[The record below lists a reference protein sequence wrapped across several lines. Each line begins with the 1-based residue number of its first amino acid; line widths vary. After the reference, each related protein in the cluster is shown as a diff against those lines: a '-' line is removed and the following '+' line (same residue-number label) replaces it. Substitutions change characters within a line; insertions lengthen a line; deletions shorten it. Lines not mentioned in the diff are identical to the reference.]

1 MRKMV
6 RAVVAVGVACG
17 FGLAAGSVAPASA
30 TEAGTAC
37 QMQVSETQWGAGVL
51 NLKSCDA
58 FARSDWDFDGYY
70 DETFAVRVDR
80 TVWHSWPGSNGW
92 ALMPGNK
99 TADDINNY
107 PVNGQSATWW
117 SGSTLSVRNLSVWVT
132 GGTGYWCT
140 SDPGTGWTGHWR
152 DC

>member
-1 MRKMV
+1 MDTTYTVSGMTCGHCVDAV
-6 RAVVAVGVACG
+6 RSELGEVPGV
-17 FGLAAGSVAPASA
+17 S
-30 TEAGTAC
+30 
-37 QMQVSETQWGAGVL
+37 
-51 NLKSCDA
+51 
-58 FARSDWDFDGYY
+58 
-70 DETFAVRVDR
+70 AVRVDR